1 MSFKRLGLSELIGV
15 LGAVLLVV
23 SLFVPWFETDPSNPF
38 SQIDTFRGKVT
49 PWQAF
54 QSLPIF
60 LILAAIAPIWL
71 AWIVLRG
78 HELGWNRGEITT
90 IVGVISF
97 ILVFGNG
104 IVFGRPG
111 ANPVDVQLWWG
122 YLLALVACLMICI
135 GGVLRQAESPPPPE
149 PPGV

>member
-1 MSFKRLGLSELIGV
+1 MSLKRLGLGEVVGLA
-15 LGAVLLVV
+15 GAALLVV
-23 SLFVPWFETDPSNPF
+23 SLWVPWFKTDSSNPF

-49 PWQAF
+49 PWDAF
-54 QSLPIF
+54 QTL
-60 LILAAIAPIWL
+60 PIWL
-71 AWIVLRG
+71 LLAAVAPVILAWVILRG

-90 IVGVISF
+90 IVGVIAF

-104 IVFGRPG
+104 ILFGRPG

-122 YLLALVACLMICI
+122 YLLALVACLMIMV
-135 GGVLRQAESPPPPE
+135 GGILRQAESPPPPE